1 MTKKTPTLVVG
12 LALAAAMLAG
22 CAAGPS
28 AAAQGT
34 AAPSA
39 TAPTTTAAAPKPD
52 KIAVTYVTSPL
63 NVPSI
68 VEKKIGAF
76 SEAFGTDVTYS
87 NLTTGPEQTAALA
100 SGDIQFLFA
109 VGSTSVILAAAN
121 GADIAIVDT
130 YSRSPQ
136 AFMLVTGPTG
146 PTSAA
151 ALKGKTIA
159 GPKGTILHQLLLA
172 YLATAGLTAKD
183 VNFVNMTI
191 PAAQAALASGS
202 ADVALLAGP
211 AAYQAVAAGDRKVT
225 DGTGLVGATIVD
237 ATSRTFAT
245 QHPDVVAAFVKAH
258 QAVLAYMDAH
268 PDDTLAAAAA
278 ATGLSADAVRAMYPQ
293 YDFSSTV
300 TAADLADLQATQQ
313 FMLANGM
320 IEKPVDTGSL
330 VLARS

>member
-1 MTKKTPTLVVG
+1 MRRKTPALLVA
-12 LALAAAMLAG
+12 LALTTAMLAG
-22 CAAGPS
+22 CSTPQ
-28 AAAQGT
+28 AAATQHT
-34 AAPSA
+34 AAPAASSA
-39 TAPTTTAAAPKPD
+39 PGPKID

-68 VEKKIGAF
+68 VERKIDAF
-76 SEAFGTDVTYS
+76 SDSFGPGVSVTYS
-87 NLTTGPEQTAALA
+87 NLTTGPDQTAALA
-100 SGDIQFLFA
+100 SGNIQFLFA
-109 VGSTSVILAAAN
+109 VGATSVILAAAN

-130 YSRSPQ
+130 YSRSPK
-136 AFMLVTGPTG
+136 AFMLVAGPHG

-191 PAAQAALASGS
+191 PAAQAALANGS

-211 AAYQAVAAGDRKVT
+211 AASQALAAGDTKVT

-245 QHPDVVAAFVKAH
+245 AHPDVVREFVQAH
-258 QAVLAYMDAH
+258 RTVLAYMAAH
-268 PDDTLAAAAA
+268 PDDTVAMAAA
-278 ATGLSADAVRAMYPQ
+278 ATGLTPDAVRAMYPQ
-293 YDFSSTV
+293 YDFSQKV
-300 TAADLADLQATQQ
+300 TDADLADLAATQQ

-320 IEKPVDTGSL
+320 IDKPVDTKAL
-330 VLARS
+330 VLPQD

>member
-1 MTKKTPTLVVG
+1 MTKKTPALVVA
-12 LALAAAMLAG
+12 LALAAATLAG
-22 CAAGPS
+22 CATGPAS
-28 AAAQGT
+28 AAAQP
-34 AAPSA
+34 PS
-39 TAPTTTAAAPKPD
+39 PTTSASAPAPKVD
-52 KIAVTYVTSPL
+52 KVAVTYVTSPL

-76 SEAFGTDVTYS
+76 SAAFGTDVTYS

-100 SGDIQFLFA
+100 SGNIQFLFA

-121 GADIAIVDT
+121 GADIAVVDT
-130 YSRSPQ
+130 YSRSPK
-136 AFMLVTGPTG
+136 AFMLVTGAHG

-151 ALKGKTIA
+151 ELKGKTIA

-172 YLATAGLTAKD
+172 YLATAGLTAHD
-183 VNFVNMTI
+183 VNFVNMGI
-191 PAAQAALASGS
+191 PAAQAALAGGS

-211 AAYQAVAAGDRKVT
+211 AAYQAIAAGDRKVT

-237 ATSRTFAT
+237 ATSRTFAG

-268 PDDTLAAAAA
+268 PDETVAAAAA
-278 ATGLSADAVRAMYPQ
+278 ATGLTADAVRAMYPE

-300 TAADLADLQATQQ
+300 SAADLADMTATQQ

-320 IEKPVDTGSL
+320 IDKTVDIPGL
-330 VLARS
+330 VLARQ

>member
-1 MTKKTPTLVVG
+1 MRRKTPAVVVA
-12 LALAAAMLAG
+12 LALTAAVLAG

-28 AAAQGT
+28 
-34 AAPSA
+34 S
-39 TAPTTTAAAPKPD
+39 AAAPAPSPTGTPSAAAHTVG

-68 VEKKIGAF
+68 VEKKTGAF
-76 SEAFGTDVTYS
+76 AAAFGTDVSYS

-109 VGSTSVILAAAN
+109 VGATSVILAAAN

-130 YSRSPQ
+130 YSRSPK
-136 AFMLVTGPTG
+136 AFMLVTGANG

-151 ALKGKTIA
+151 GLKGKTIA

-183 VNFVNMTI
+183 VNFVNMGI
-191 PAAQAALASGS
+191 PAAQAALANGS

-211 AAYQAVAAGDRKVT
+211 AAYQAIAGGDRTVT

-245 QHPDVVAAFVKAH
+245 AHPDLVKAFVAAH
-258 QAVLAYMDAH
+258 RAVLDSMAAH
-268 PDDTLAAAAA
+268 PDDTVAMTAA
-278 ATGLSADAVRAMYPQ
+278 ATGLTPDAVRAMYPQ
-293 YDFSSTV
+293 YDFSQKV
-300 TAADLADLQATQQ
+300 TDADLADLAATQQ
-313 FMLANGM
+313 FMRANGM
-320 IEKPVDTGSL
+320 IDTMVDTKAL
-330 VLARS
+330 VLPQD

>member
-1 MTKKTPTLVVG
+1 MRRKTPALVVA
-12 LALAAAMLAG
+12 LALTAAVLAG

-28 AAAQGT
+28 SAAAP
-34 AAPSA
+34 APS
-39 TAPTTTAAAPKPD
+39 PTSTPAAAAPKVGT
-52 KIAVTYVTSPL
+52 IAVTYVTSPL

-68 VEKKIGAF
+68 VERKTGAF
-76 SEAFGTDVTYS
+76 AAAFGTPVTYS

-109 VGSTSVILAAAN
+109 VGATSVILAAAN

-136 AFMLVTGPTG
+136 AFMLVTGPHG
-146 PTSAA
+146 PTTAA

-183 VNFVNMTI
+183 VTFVNMTI
-191 PAAQAALASGS
+191 PAAQAALANGS

-211 AAYQAVAAGDRKVT
+211 AASQALAAGDKKVT

-245 QHPDVVAAFVKAH
+245 AHPDLVKAFVQAH
-258 QAVLAYMDAH
+258 RAVLATMAAH
-268 PDDTLAAAAA
+268 PDDTVAMAAA
-278 ATGLSADAVRAMYPQ
+278 ATGLTPDAVRAMYPQ
-293 YDFSSTV
+293 YDFSQKV
-300 TAADLADLQATQQ
+300 TDADLADLAATQQ
-313 FMLANGM
+313 FMQANGM
-320 IEKPVDTGSL
+320 IDKAVDTKAL
-330 VLARS
+330 VLPQD

>member
-1 MTKKTPTLVVG
+1 MTKKTPALVAA

-22 CAAGPS
+22 CASGPAG
-28 AAAQGT
+28 AAAQ
-34 AAPSA
+34 APR
-39 TAPTTTAAAPKPD
+39 PTTSTSAPAPKVD

-76 SEAFGTDVTYS
+76 SSAFGTDVTYS

-100 SGDIQFLFA
+100 SGNIQFLFA
-109 VGSTSVILAAAN
+109 VGATSVILAAAN
-121 GADIAIVDT
+121 GADIAVVDT
-130 YSRSPQ
+130 YSRSPK
-136 AFMLVTGPTG
+136 AFMLVTGAHG

-151 ALKGKTIA
+151 ELKGKTIA

-172 YLATAGLTAKD
+172 YLATAGLTAHD
-183 VNFVNMTI
+183 VNFVTMGI
-191 PAAQAALASGS
+191 PAAQAALAGGS

-211 AAYQAVAAGDRKVT
+211 AAYQALAAGDRKVT

-237 ATSRTFAT
+237 ATSRTFAS
-245 QHPDVVAAFVKAH
+245 QHPDAVAAFVKAH

-268 PDDTLAAAAA
+268 PDETVAAAAA
-278 ATGLSADAVRAMYPQ
+278 ATGLSADAVRAMYPE

-300 TAADLADLQATQQ
+300 SAADLADMTATQK

-320 IEKPVDTGSL
+320 IDKAVDIPGL
-330 VLARS
+330 VLARQ

>member
-1 MTKKTPTLVVG
+1 MRKKTPALVV
-12 LALAAAMLAG
+12 ALAVAAALLAG
-22 CAAGPS
+22 CAAPTSAAAQAPSPTAKPS
-28 AAAQGT
+28 AAA
-34 AAPSA
+34 
-39 TAPTTTAAAPKPD
+39 PKVD

-68 VEKKIGAF
+68 VEKKTGAF
-76 SEAFGTDVTYS
+76 ASAFGVDVTYS

-109 VGSTSVILAAAN
+109 VGATSVILAAAN

-130 YSRSPQ
+130 YSRSPK
-136 AFMLVTGPTG
+136 AFMLVTGPNG

-172 YLATAGLTAKD
+172 YLATGGLTAKD
-183 VNFVNMTI
+183 VNFVSMGI
-191 PAAQAALASGS
+191 PAAQAALANGS

-211 AAYQAVAAGDRKVT
+211 AAYQAIAAGDRKVT

-245 QHPDVVAAFVKAH
+245 AHPDLVKTFVQAHRAILAA
-258 QAVLAYMDAH
+258 MDAH
-268 PDDTLAAAAA
+268 PDDTVAMTAA
-278 ATGLSADAVRAMYPQ
+278 ATGLTPDAVRAMYPQ
-293 YDFSSTV
+293 YDFSQKVSD
-300 TAADLADLQATQQ
+300 ADLADLAATQQ
-313 FMLANGM
+313 FMQANGM
-320 IEKPVDTGSL
+320 IDKAVDTKAL
-330 VLARS
+330 VLAQD

>member
-1 MTKKTPTLVVG
+1 MRKKTPALVV
-12 LALAAAMLAG
+12 ALAVAAALLAG
-22 CAAGPS
+22 CAAPTSAAAQAPSPTTTPS
-28 AAAQGT
+28 AAA
-34 AAPSA
+34 
-39 TAPTTTAAAPKPD
+39 PKVD

-68 VEKKIGAF
+68 VEKKTGAF
-76 SEAFGTDVTYS
+76 ASAFGVDVTYS

-109 VGSTSVILAAAN
+109 VGATSVILAAAN

-130 YSRSPQ
+130 YSRSPK
-136 AFMLVTGPTG
+136 AFMLVAGPHG

-183 VNFVNMTI
+183 VNFVSMGI
-191 PAAQAALASGS
+191 PAAQAALANGS

-211 AAYQAVAAGDRKVT
+211 AAYQAIAAGDTKVT

-245 QHPDVVAAFVKAH
+245 AHPDLVKTFVQAH
-258 QAVLAYMDAH
+258 RAVLAAMDAH
-268 PDDTLAAAAA
+268 PDDTVAMTAA
-278 ATGLSADAVRAMYPQ
+278 ATGLTPDAVRAMYPQ
-293 YDFSSTV
+293 YDFSQKVSD
-300 TAADLADLQATQQ
+300 ADLADLAATQQ
-313 FMLANGM
+313 FMQANGM
-320 IEKPVDTGSL
+320 IDKAVDTKAL
-330 VLARS
+330 VLAQD